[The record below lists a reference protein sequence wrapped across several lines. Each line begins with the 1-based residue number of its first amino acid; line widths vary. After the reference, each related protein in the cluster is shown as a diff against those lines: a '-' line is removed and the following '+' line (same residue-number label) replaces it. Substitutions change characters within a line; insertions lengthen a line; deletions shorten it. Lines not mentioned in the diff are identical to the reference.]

1 MRLILVR
8 HGESVGN
15 AAGVLQGRLDFGL
28 SERGLVQARLTAE
41 RLGPDGADRVISS
54 PLKRAAQTAGFIA
67 EALGLELQ
75 PDPDLAEYDIG
86 AGAGMTAPQLR
97 ERFPEMVEARLRG
110 ERFLFPGEEGRDHF
124 NMRLAGALTRLRELP
139 GTTIAVAH
147 GGVISAICH
156 LVVGLDLHRPGV
168 FQVGNC
174 SITEIITDRGGRL
187 VLAGHNDMC
196 HLEGIQTTADRG

>member
-15 AAGVLQGRLDFGL
+15 ASGVLQGRLDFGL
-28 SERGLVQARLTAE
+28 SERGLAQARLTAE
-41 RLGPDGADRVISS
+41 RLQGEGASRVVSS
-54 PLKRAAQTAGFIA
+54 PLKRAAQTAGFVA
-67 EALGLELQ
+67 EALDLELQ
-75 PDPDLAEYDIG
+75 LEPDLAEYDIG

-97 ERFPEMVEARLRG
+97 ERFPEMVQARLRG

-124 NMRLAGALTRLRELP
+124 HARLASALGRMREVD

-147 GGVISAICH
+147 GGVISALCH

-174 SITEIITDRGGRL
+174 SLTEIVTDRGGRL

-196 HLEGIQTTADRG
+196 HLEGIATSVDRG

>member
-1 MRLILVR
+1 MRLVLVR

-28 SERGLVQARLTAE
+28 SERGLVQAKLTAE
-41 RLGPDGADRVISS
+41 RLRDAGAGRVVSS

-67 EALGLELQ
+67 EALDLELQ
-75 PDPDLAEYDIG
+75 LEPDLAEYDIG
-86 AGAGMTAPQLR
+86 GGAGLTAPQLR
-97 ERFPEMVEARLRG
+97 ERFPEMVQARLRG
-110 ERFLFPGEEGRDHF
+110 ERFLFPGEEGREKFHG
-124 NMRLAGALTRLRELP
+124 RLAGALARLREMD

-147 GGVISAICH
+147 GGVISALCH

-174 SITEIITDRGGRL
+174 SLTEIATDRGGRL

-196 HLEGIQTTADRG
+196 HLDGIVTTADRG